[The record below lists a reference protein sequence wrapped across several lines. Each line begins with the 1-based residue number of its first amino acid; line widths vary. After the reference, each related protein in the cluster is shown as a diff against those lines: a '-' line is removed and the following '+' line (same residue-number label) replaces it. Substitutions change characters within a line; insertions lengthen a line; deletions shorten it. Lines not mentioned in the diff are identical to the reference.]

1 MASGSTKGL
10 RVRRAAPADR
20 RRPVLAGLLVCF
32 SLAILTSGCR
42 SPEVRAYAGPVIGQK
57 LTGRVVS
64 VADGDTVTILVGRRQ
79 VRVRLH
85 GIDAPERT
93 QDFSDRAKRFLSDR
107 VFNQILEVTV
117 TDIDHYGRSVCVV
130 RLPGSGK
137 SLNEEL
143 VEQGLAWAYR
153 RYSSDYVGDEMKA
166 RRARSGLWSLPNPQP
181 PWDFRR
187 RPPPGR

>member
-1 MASGSTKGL
+1 MGRPGGAVGCRRGL
-10 RVRRAAPADR
+10 A
-20 RRPVLAGLLVCF
+20 VLLICLSLGILLG
-32 SLAILTSGCR
+32 GCR
-42 SPEVRAYAGPVIGQK
+42 SSEAGAYRGPVIGQK

-85 GIDAPERT
+85 GVDAPERT

-107 VFNQILEVTV
+107 LFNRTIEVTV
-117 TDIDHYGRSVCVV
+117 TDIDRYGRSVGVV
-130 RLPGSGK
+130 RLPGKTK

-153 RYSSDYVGDEMKA
+153 RYSTDYVAAELKA
-166 RRARSGLWSLPNPQP
+166 RSARMGLWSLPNPQP
-181 PWDFRR
+181 PWEFRR
-187 RPPPGR
+187 RTSPER